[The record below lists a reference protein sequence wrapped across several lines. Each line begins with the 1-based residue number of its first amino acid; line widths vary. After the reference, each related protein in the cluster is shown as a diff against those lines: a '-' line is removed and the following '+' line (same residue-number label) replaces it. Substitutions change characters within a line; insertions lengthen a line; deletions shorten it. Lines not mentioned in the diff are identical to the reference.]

1 MTVNELYLLIHE
13 ILSIDMQAVEY
24 KQSNIRILKRLF
36 LQGKVKLV
44 IIK

>member
-13 ILSIDMQAVEY
+13 ILSIDMQTIEY
-24 KQSNIRILKRLF
+24 KQRNIRIPKRLF
-36 LQGKVKLV
+36 LQGKVKLI